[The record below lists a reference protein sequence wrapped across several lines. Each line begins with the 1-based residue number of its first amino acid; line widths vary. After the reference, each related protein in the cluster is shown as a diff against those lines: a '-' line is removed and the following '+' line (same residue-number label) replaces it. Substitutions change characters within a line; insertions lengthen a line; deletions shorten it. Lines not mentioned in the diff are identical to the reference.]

1 MLSCLH
7 PHGDKHNFPGVW
19 PYSSKNYILYLYF
32 IGAADINLNVGVV
45 MKRLAPHPKM
55 ILLCIGI
62 VLVVAA
68 LPVQAQGQ
76 NLLTNPGF
84 EGSFTAFTDG
94 VPTRQVAQ
102 GWFPWYT
109 GGGQSA
115 SENVY
120 PEYYPGSDVSNGLGE
135 PRIRS
140 GNEAQQYFSYYATHD
155 AGIYQRVTGITVG
168 AQLRF
173 SAYIYVWS
181 SNFNDLDKSEDP
193 GGVVVQVGIDPT
205 GGSDAASSDI
215 IWSSP
220 VVQYDAYNESSVT
233 ATAAGTAVTVFVR
246 STVSTPIQNNN
257 VYVDDASLTVVAGQN
272 QPPTATNTLVP
283 AATNTLPPTAPPV
296 ASNTPSD
303 LGIVTPT
310 IPPTFTS
317 IPPTA
322 TLSVPTLP
330 PLPTSTFVPTTTF
343 IPTSTFIPTMTFAPT
358 STSLPTST
366 TVPASPTPTQE
377 LLPPTATPGGPTL
390 TPTVTIGGTPIS
402 NDFPGTITHTV
413 RAGDTVGQ
421 LATLYGSSIEA
432 IIAVNG
438 LNQSAFIRVGQG
450 LVIPVRLS
458 APATSTPTITPIV
471 PVVPTFPPE
480 VPPNNTVYVVQPGD
494 TLLRLAARFNT
505 TITTIAQLN
514 GITNVNLIRVGQR
527 LIIPSEGTVIVPP
540 PNPPATQTYV
550 VQPGDTL
557 FRIALR
563 FRVPLR
569 PLAQANGIFDPNRIF
584 VGQVLVIQ

>member
-1 MLSCLH
+1 
-7 PHGDKHNFPGVW
+7 
-19 PYSSKNYILYLYF
+19 
-32 IGAADINLNVGVV
+32 
-45 MKRLAPHPKM
+45 MKRLATHPNM
-55 ILLCIGI
+55 LLLWICL
-62 VLVVAA
+62 VLLLVA

-84 EGSFTAFTDG
+84 EGSFTSYTDAT
-94 VPTRQVAQ
+94 PARLVAQ
-102 GWFPWYT
+102 GWVPWFI

-120 PEYYPGSDVSNGLGE
+120 PEYYPASDVSNGLGE

-155 AGIYQRVTGITVG
+155 AGIYQRVTGIAAGT
-168 AQLRF
+168 QLRF
-173 SAYIYVWS
+173 SAYVYVWS
-181 SNFNDLDKSEDP
+181 SNFNDLDKSEEP

-205 GGSDAASSDI
+205 GGTDGTSGNI
-215 IWSSP
+215 VWSEP
-220 VVQYDAYNESSVT
+220 IVQYDAYNESSVT
-233 ATAAGTAVTVFVR
+233 ATSAATAVTVFVR

-257 VYVDDASLTVVAGQN
+257 IYVDDASLTIAGQN
-272 QPPTATNTLVP
+272 PPPTAVNTQPPPATATNTVLPPTATTVIV
-283 AATNTLPPTAPPV
+283 ATNTPG
-296 ASNTPSD
+296 D

-310 IPPTFTS
+310 SQPTLAPTV
-317 IPPTA
+317 PTA
-322 TLSVPTLP
+322 TDVLPTLQ
-330 PLPTSTFVPTTTF
+330 PLPTNTFIPTGTFPPTSTFVPTATF
-343 IPTSTFIPTMTFAPT
+343 LSTDTPI
-358 STSLPTST
+358 
-366 TVPASPTPTQE
+366 PASATPTQE
-377 LLPPTATPGGPTL
+377 VLPPTETPGGPTL

-413 RAGDTVGQ
+413 RAGDTVGV

-458 APATSTPTITPIV
+458 APVTSTPTITPIA
-471 PVVPTFPPE
+471 PVVPTFPPA
-480 VPPNNTVYVVQPGD
+480 VPPNNTAYVVQPGD
-494 TLLRLAARFNT
+494 TLFRLAARFNT

-514 GITNVNLIRVGQR
+514 GITNVNLIKVGQQL
-527 LIIPSEGTVIVPP
+527 LIPTGGTVILPTP
-540 PNPPATQTYV
+540 MPSTPQTYL

-569 PLAQANGIFDPNRIF
+569 QIAQTNGIFDVNRIY